1 MSFRT
6 KLLLVVLLT
15 IFASVSVVTYY
26 TRSEFEA
33 MDAQRTEA
41 LVAQFRKEYA
51 QRGEE
56 IVRQVENIAN
66 AEITLHTALDAER
79 PNADLSIYVNDANG
93 AAQDHALDLV
103 ELVNYDGTVISSAQN
118 PSRVGYKNEWVTAKS
133 DWSDVPAFLKREET
147 PTEVA
152 LSLCAVRIQP
162 NVPKPFYIIGGRR
175 LDKNFLASL
184 VLPAGLS
191 TPIYTRRDPS
201 FAAPSLLGDNMETGR
216 AERFAPLLQN
226 LR

>member
-1 MSFRT
+1 MSRQYELEVCFFQAEDGIRD
-6 KLLLVVLLT
+6 V
-15 IFASVSVVTYY
+15 AVTGVQ
-26 TRSEFEA
+26 TC
-33 MDAQRTEA
+33 A
-41 LVAQFRKEYA
+41 LPICKEYA

-93 AAQDHALDLV
+93 AAQDHALDIV

-162 NVPKPFYIIGGRR
+162 NVPKPFYIIAGRR

-184 VLPAGLS
+184 G
-191 TPIYTRRDPS
+191 
-201 FAAPSLLGDNMETGR
+201 
-216 AERFAPLLQN
+216 
-226 LR
+226 